1 MKTKSLLLLSAL
13 LSLLAGPANTALAKD
28 KDILAHGRYLAQVA
42 GCNDCHTP
50 GYMATNGQVPEAQWL
65 TGDSFGWN
73 GPWGT
78 TYGSNLRLYV
88 SKLSED
94 AWVKDAKT
102 LTRRPPMPWF
112 NLNAMSEYDLRAL
125 YRFMKSL
132 GEPGAPAP
140 AALPPGQ
147 EPPMPYMTLK
157 APPPPGAQA
166 KK

>member
-1 MKTKSLLLLSAL
+1 MKTKTLVLFSV
-13 LSLLAGPANTALAKD
+13 LASMVAGTAAPAFARD
-28 KDILAHGRYLAQVA
+28 KDMIAHGRYLAQVA

-50 GYMATNGQVPEAQWL
+50 GYMATDGKVPEARWL
-65 TGDSFGWN
+65 TGDTFGWN

-78 TYGSNLRLYV
+78 TYGPNLRLYM

-94 AWVKDAKT
+94 DWVKDART
-102 LTRRPPMPWF
+102 MTRRPPMPWY
-112 NLNAMSEYDLRAL
+112 NLNAMSEHDLRAL
-125 YRFMKSL
+125 YQYTRSL
-132 GEPGAPAP
+132 GDPGQPAP

-157 APPPPGAQA
+157 APPPPAAQA

>member
-1 MKTKSLLLLSAL
+1 MKIKSLLLFSAL
-13 LSLLAGPANTALAKD
+13 VGLLIGTISTAYASD
-28 KDILAHGRYLAQVA
+28 KGIVAHGRYLAQVA

-50 GYMATNGQVPEAQWL
+50 GYVMSNGQVPEAQWL

-94 AWVKDAKT
+94 EWVKDAKT

-112 NLNAMSEYDLRAL
+112 NLNAMSEHDLRAL
-125 YRFMKSL
+125 YQYMKSL
-132 GEPGAPAP
+132 GEPGQPAP

-147 EPPMPYMTLK
+147 EPPMPYMTLM
-157 APPPPGAQA
+157 ASPPPGVQA